1 MNLKQYLKEYP
12 TVSTF
17 HMSSNSPGASI
28 PVTIT
33 KEERESLSRS
43 MILETLVSD
52 ILDNRL
58 EAFHETIEN
67 LTNTFTDSNEFRT
80 AVEDIMSDT
89 VENGSFDD
97 YVTNRTEEIVRDTIT
112 EAVGNTLED
121 AIADGKLDKPLRE
134 STVWLSE
141 NTTKQAV
148 REVLETFNIVLLP
161 KGSKGELGK

>member
-1 MNLKQYLKEYP
+1 
-12 TVSTF
+12 
-17 HMSSNSPGASI
+17 MSSNSGAST

-97 YVTNRTEEIVRDTIT
+97 YVTNRTEEIVRDTIA

>member
-1 MNLKQYLKEYP
+1 
-12 TVSTF
+12 
-17 HMSSNSPGASI
+17 MSSNSGAST

>member
-17 HMSSNSPGASI
+17 HMSSNSGAST